1 MKNLYIPNPC
11 SENWETMSPQE
22 KGKFCSICSK
32 CVIDFTEKQPQEIEQ
47 VFKEKQNSNKEI
59 CGRFLNHQLN
69 IENKKLSLLEIIFF
83 QYIPAT
89 FRNNKVTLIII
100 SVILFLTG
108 CSKPK
113 ENCTANKGIIVT
125 EEDSI
130 LSNNNYVIGKVLIQN
145 DSAQMHKKDSLK
157 LKPKK

>member
-1 MKNLYIPNPC
+1 M
-11 SENWETMSPQE
+11 
-22 KGKFCSICSK
+22 
-32 CVIDFTEKQPQEIEQ
+32 EIT
-47 VFKEKQNSNKEI
+47 
-59 CGRFLNHQLN
+59 
-69 IENKKLSLLEIIFF
+69 FF
-83 QYIPAT
+83 QYIPAA

-113 ENCTANKGIIVT
+113 ENCIANKGIIVT